1 MDIDESSIT
10 PACSADFVRGCIQ
23 KRQPM
28 LKIMPRSRM
37 LGLAVAESPTRALD
51 ALVLGN
57 SMIGYGDQ
65 VSLENMAIIEN
76 IITMSKM
83 EANFEVPGNKDP
95 KAWYHAFTQ
104 CMEDLGCFVPD
115 KGFSKYN
122 ASSLN
127 VTMDNIVVDI
137 VNAAAEAAKAAVPGA
152 SVLSAITS
160 TTLNG
165 LKSDPEAIKLLSL
178 ESKTIEGM
186 RLSTIPC
193 EQMSNGIILVA
204 LAAVDHQGDSRAD
217 GVLFFDWKIST
228 LNVFHGKAFATFNPA
243 RYSAIK
249 TDIEE
254 YLGVHRKEV
263 LVKRFS
269 RRK

>member
-1 MDIDESSIT
+1 MGIFESSVS
-10 PACSADFVRGCIQ
+10 PAESVDFVRRCIQ
-23 KRQPM
+23 KRRHPTI
-28 LKIMPRSRM
+28 KPRARM
-37 LGLAVAESPTRALD
+37 LVSSDVSSPTRGLD

-57 SMIGYGDQ
+57 SLVGYGDNI
-65 VSLENMAIIEN
+65 SLENMAIIEN

-83 EANFEVPGNKDP
+83 EANYEVPGNKDP
-95 KAWYHAFTQ
+95 KAWYHAFTR

-115 KGFSKYN
+115 KGFSKY
-122 ASSLN
+122 AARSLK

-137 VNAAAEAAKAAVPGA
+137 IQTAVEAAKAAIPGA
-152 SVLSAITS
+152 SVLSAVSSS
-160 TTLNG
+160 TLTA
-165 LKSDPEAIKLLSL
+165 LKKEPEAIKLLNL
-178 ESKTIEGM
+178 ESKNTEGV

-204 LAAVDHQGDSRAD
+204 LAAVDHQGGSHDD
-217 GVLFFDWKIST
+217 GVLFVDWKTSSLDI
-228 LNVFHGKAFATFNPA
+228 FHGKAFATFNPA
-243 RYSAIK
+243 RYAAIK

-254 YLGVHRKEV
+254 YLGAHRKEV